1 MDKLFIGDLI
11 YILNKDLFRKLEE
24 VLKHKKMN
32 LGQLQTLMTIKR
44 LEIDK
49 KTNQDKLT
57 KAINLNKSNICR
69 SLKKLSAEGLVNIET
84 TKTDAR
90 KNTIQITPEGEE
102 ELENLKYELQEIN
115 KNMLEGISEQEQ
127 EIVQII
133 LVKMINNLIGE

>member
-69 SLKKLSAEGLVNIET
+69 SLKKLFAEGLVNIET

-90 KNTIQITPEGEE
+90 KNTIQITPAGEE